1 MEKIEKFKKRLGKR
15 SPNSENTVI
24 LVACNQLT
32 FY

>member
-1 MEKIEKFKKRLGKR
+1 MDKFEKFKKMFWKKSL
-15 SPNSENTVI
+15 NSENTVI